1 MTKYTEVDTYNWEY
15 QDYLKMKTRSAKAK
29 GHKLEYLVRDLL
41 LEMFEKYG
49 LTEDDIRANIGSETG
64 EDLKFSQKAKDLLP
78 IKIECKSRAQMAIYT
93 YYDQAKKHPGDD
105 LEPLVVVKK
114 NNRKP
119 LVVMDL
125 RYFLEIF
132 DLYLTD
138 EYGE

>member
-1 MTKYTEVDTYNWEY
+1 
-15 QDYLKMKTRSAKAK
+15 
-29 GHKLEYLVRDLL
+29 
-41 LEMFEKYG
+41 
-49 LTEDDIRANIGSETG
+49 
-64 EDLKFSQKAKDLLP
+64 
-78 IKIECKSRAQMAIYT
+78 MAIYT